1 LCLKMIKKPVPD
13 PARFS
18 RIWETHVLA
27 LKDTY
32 EMTP

>member
-1 LCLKMIKKPVPD
+1 MIKKPATDPD
-13 PARFS
+13 RFN
-18 RIWETHVLA
+18 RIWETHVMA